1 MLNGRNR
8 RHRQNR
14 HHCGRRLND
23 HRRHQNDCRRHC
35 HRLNGGQSHRHH
47 RRVCVRS

>member
-8 RHRQNR
+8 RHRQN
-14 HHCGRRLND
+14 HHRCGHRLNGRR
-23 HRRHQNDCRRHC
+23 RQNDCRHRH
-35 HRLNGGQSHRHH
+35 HLNGGQSHR